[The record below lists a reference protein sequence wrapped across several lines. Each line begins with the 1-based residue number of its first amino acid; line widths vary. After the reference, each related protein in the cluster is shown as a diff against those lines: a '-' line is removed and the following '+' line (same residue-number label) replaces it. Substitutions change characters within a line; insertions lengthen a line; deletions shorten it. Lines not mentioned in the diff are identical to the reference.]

1 MKTKKN
7 FAFDFLYNVIAYAI
21 PVFANQI
28 IIQPTLGKM
37 LSEDV
42 YGSILTLINLINLI
56 PFTVGNTL
64 NNLRL
69 IRNQEYL
76 DKRVNGD
83 FGILLS
89 IGCFFALFLST
100 IGFKYFKNSVSSNE
114 LLFFIILSAVWFFRE
129 YYIVVFRLAID
140 YKNILFNN
148 LIMGIGYLVGLFFFS
163 IGFFGGYWELI
174 YILGQLMSLSFIFW
188 KGNKIFRE
196 KLVKTELFSK
206 TLNMAIL
213 LLCANFL
220 SSGLSNL
227 DKLFIQPLLGNTAVS
242 IYHASSVFTK
252 IISTCTAPMAMVL
265 LSYLSKKRTLER
277 RTLILTFQ
285 LSFFV
290 AICGYLFCVSFGRI
304 FIQLL
309 YPKYYYDA
317 VLYIWITSANT
328 MIALIISMIRPF
340 TMKFCDIKW
349 QIVVGIL
356 SNVGYFVG
364 ILLLIRKYNI

>member
-114 LLFFIILSAVWFFRE
+114 LLFFIILSAVWFLE
-129 YYIVVFRLAID
+129 
-140 YKNILFNN
+140 
-148 LIMGIGYLVGLFFFS
+148 S
-163 IGFFGGYWELI
+163 
-174 YILGQLMSLSFIFW
+174 
-188 KGNKIFRE
+188 
-196 KLVKTELFSK
+196 T
-206 TLNMAIL
+206 IL
-213 LLCANFL
+213 LYSDL
-220 SSGLSNL
+220 
-227 DKLFIQPLLGNTAVS
+227 Q
-242 IYHASSVFTK
+242 
-252 IISTCTAPMAMVL
+252 
-265 LSYLSKKRTLER
+265 
-277 RTLILTFQ
+277 
-285 LSFFV
+285 
-290 AICGYLFCVSFGRI
+290 
-304 FIQLL
+304 
-309 YPKYYYDA
+309 
-317 VLYIWITSANT
+317 
-328 MIALIISMIRPF
+328 LIIKI
-340 TMKFCDIKW
+340 
-349 QIVVGIL
+349 
-356 SNVGYFVG
+356 YY
-364 ILLLIRKYNI
+364 LII